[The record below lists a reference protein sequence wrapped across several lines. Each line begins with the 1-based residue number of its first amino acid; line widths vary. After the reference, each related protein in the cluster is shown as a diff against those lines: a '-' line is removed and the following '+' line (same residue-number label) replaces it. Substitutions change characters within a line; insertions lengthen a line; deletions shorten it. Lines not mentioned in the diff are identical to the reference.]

1 MVKWIEM
8 TNFQTG
14 RVRYLTKR
22 QAQKEIG
29 KDELA
34 DWLYT
39 GQMGEWIMIEVD
51 ESDVPAKDR
60 QKLKKVM

>member
-1 MVKWIEM
+1 MGKWIEM

-60 QKLKKVM
+60 AKLKRVM